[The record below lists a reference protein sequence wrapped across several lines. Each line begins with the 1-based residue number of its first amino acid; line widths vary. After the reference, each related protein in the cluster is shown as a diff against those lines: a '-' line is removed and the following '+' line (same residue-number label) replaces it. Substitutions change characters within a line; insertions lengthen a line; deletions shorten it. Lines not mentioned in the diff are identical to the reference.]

1 MINIAI
7 CDDEELFIKK
17 EKDIISKYV
26 QAKGYEYQIDVY
38 LSGKKF
44 LESEKSNQYD
54 IVFLDISMGEI
65 DGIETAKCIR
75 SFNNKV
81 YLVFVTAFIIYSTEG
96 YKVDASRYILK
107 NDKMFETAIEESLCS
122 IISKLEIADQKYIF
136 SFIEGKIE
144 VNLSDIVYIESN
156 LHKLIFHMNT
166 SKKTQ
171 YTIYE
176 KLDAIDAEIGQ
187 AGFCRIHKSYL
198 VNMKYIDDIERYK
211 ISLNDGTTLSIAK
224 KRYPVVKEAFVMNMG
239 VYDDWIYI

>member
-107 NDKMFETAIEESLCS
+107 NDKCS
-122 IISKLEIADQKYIF
+122 YV
-136 SFIEGKIE
+136 KI
-144 VNLSDIVYIESN
+144 
-156 LHKLIFHMNT
+156 
-166 SKKTQ
+166 
-171 YTIYE
+171 
-176 KLDAIDAEIGQ
+176 
-187 AGFCRIHKSYL
+187 
-198 VNMKYIDDIERYK
+198 
-211 ISLNDGTTLSIAK
+211 
-224 KRYPVVKEAFVMNMG
+224 
-239 VYDDWIYI
+239 